1 MLPNDFPPVSTV
13 RGYFY
18 AWRNDG
24 LLDEMNRE
32 LLKTARL
39 AEGLH
44 AHPTAG
50 VINSQSIKTTE
61 SGRVRGYD
69 AGKKIK
75 GRKRHIGT
83 DTTGLRVGLE
93 VHSAGV
99 QDRDGAPDVL
109 KALAARYPMLRHVF
123 ADVRLCGPQTTRR
136 PEGHRTLDCADRQA
150 LRYGAGL

>member
-1 MLPNDFPPVSTV
+1 MFDAILYVATTGCQWRMLPNGFPAVSTV

-61 SGRVRGYD
+61 SGRVRGHH
-69 AGKKIK
+69 AGKK
-75 GRKRHIGT
+75 
-83 DTTGLRVGLE
+83 D
-93 VHSAGV
+93 
-99 QDRDGAPDVL
+99 Q
-109 KALAARYPMLRHVF
+109 
-123 ADVRLCGPQTTRR
+123 GPQAPHWYRYDRIARR
-136 PEGHRTLDCADRQA
+136 VRGP
-150 LRYGAGL
+150 